1 MDKKEKLASFVHWFQ
16 TYCIGDEKGEAQI
29 FLDRLFQGFGHNGI
43 LDIGGKTEFR
53 VHKKKGTSFAD
64 LVWKPVVL
72 IEMKKRGQ
80 DLSKHYEQVESYWIN
95 LVPDRPKYVILCNFD
110 EFWIFDLNRQLY
122 EPIDKVKTV
131 DLPGKWGPLAFLF
144 PEEEAEPPVFNNDL
158 VEVTASAADKVAGI
172 YISLVERGIKK
183 QDAQRFSLQ
192 CVLSMFAEDIGLLPK
207 YMFKRLVDECLAGQ
221 SSYDLLGD
229 LFIRMNQP
237 GKIPH
242 GKYQGVDYFNG
253 GLFSKIVHIELNK
266 KELELLNSAC
276 NEDWSKV
283 KPAIFGALFED
294 SMDKSARH
302 AFGAHYTSEVDIMKI
317 VRPSI
322 VNPWMK
328 LIKEAN
334 TIKELYDLL
343 EKLRMFKVFDPS
355 CGSGNFLYVAYI
367 QLKKIEKEIY
377 NKINKL
383 RKKNKNETYSEISF
397 ITAKQFYGV
406 DVSEFAVEL
415 AKVTLMIAKKIAFD
429 EFQINEK
436 ILPLDNLDENIFC
449 ADALFTE
456 WPEADVIIGNPPYQS
471 KNKMQQE
478 LGIEYLARLRT
489 EYSRIPGLADYCVYW
504 FRKTHEVLKPGG
516 RAGLVGTN
524 TIRENNSRVGGL
536 DYIVQNGGTITE
548 AVSNQP
554 WSGDAVVHVSIV
566 NWVKGMDD
574 GKKTLFIESNGKMEI
589 IDDLEY
595 IPSTLSKDFDVSKA
609 KKLVKNQQNKSYQ
622 GQTHGHESFLLTLD
636 KYQELLELN
645 AKNKEILYPF
655 LNANELLGN
664 QLGKPTRYVIDFY
677 PRSIIE
683 SQKFKE
689 PFNIIKQ
696 NVLPKREESYQEEQ
710 ERNNQILKKD
720 PSASVNRHHQNFY
733 NSWWQLSYP
742 RGELLRKLSELSRY
756 IVCSQVTKR
765 PIFEF
770 VSTEIRPNASLIVFP
785 FEDDYSYGILQSSY
799 HWSWFKAKCSTL
811 KDDYRYTTT
820 TVFDTFA
827 WPQFP
832 TEDEI
837 LEVAKISKKLREFR
851 WKMMK
856 DNGLTLRDLYRS
868 LEMPGKNELRNLHL
882 KLDDAVRKAYKFEK
896 GDPLINLLDLNKIL
910 SEKESKGEDIT
921 GPGLPSY
928 IDNVK
933 NFISADS
940 VTM

>member
-1 MDKKEKLASFVHWFQ
+1 MDKKEKLDSFVQWFQ
-16 TYCIGDEKGEAQI
+16 TYCVGDEKGEAQI

-110 EFWIFDLNRQLY
+110 EFWIYDLNRQLY

-144 PEEEAEPPVFNNDL
+144 PEGEAEPPVFNNDL
-158 VEVTASAADKVAGI
+158 VEVTASAADKVAGM
-172 YISLVERGIKK
+172 YRSLVERGIKK

-207 YMFKRLVDECLAGQ
+207 YMFKRLVDECLTGQ

-253 GLFSKIVHIELNK
+253 GLFSKIIQIELNK

-276 NEDWSKV
+276 SEDWSKV
-283 KPAIFGALFED
+283 KPAIFGTLFED

-343 EKLRMFKVFDPS
+343 EKLRIFKVFDPS

-383 RKKNKNETYSEISF
+383 RKKNKNEAYSEISF
-397 ITAKQFYGV
+397 VTAKQFYGV

-429 EFQINEK
+429 EFQIDEK

-478 LGIEYLARLRT
+478 LGIEYLTRLRT

-504 FRKTHEVLKPGG
+504 FRKAHEVLKPGG

-622 GQTHGHESFLLTLD
+622 GQTHGHESFLLTFD

-664 QLGKPTRYVIDFY
+664 HLGKPTRYVIDFY
-677 PRSIIE
+677 PRSIIQ

-710 ERNNQILKKD
+710 ERNNQILKND

-733 NSWWQLSYP
+733 NSWWLLSYP
-742 RGELLRKLSELSRY
+742 RGELLKKLSELSRY

-851 WKMMK
+851 WEMMK
-856 DNGLTLRDLYRS
+856 KNGLTLRDLYRS

-882 KLDDAVRKAYKFEK
+882 KLDEAVRKAYKFEK
-896 GDPLINLLDLNKIL
+896 GDPLINLLDLNKII

-933 NFISADS
+933 KFISTDS

>member
-1 MDKKEKLASFVHWFQ
+1 MDKKEKLDSFVQWFQ
-16 TYCIGDEKGEAQI
+16 TYCVGDEKGEAQI

-43 LDIGGKTEFR
+43 LDIGGKIEFR

-95 LVPDRPKYVILCNFD
+95 LVPNRPKYVILCNFD
-110 EFWIFDLNRQLY
+110 EFWIYDLNRQLY
-122 EPIDKVKTV
+122 EPIDKVNTI
-131 DLPGKWGPLAFLF
+131 DLPRNWGPLAFLF
-144 PEEEAEPPVFNNDL
+144 HEEEAEPPIFNNDL
-158 VEVTASAADKVAGI
+158 IEVTASAADKVAGM
-172 YISLVERGIKK
+172 YRSLVERGIKK

-192 CVLSMFAEDIGLLPK
+192 CVLSMFAEHIGLLPK
-207 YMFKRLVDECLAGQ
+207 YMFKRLVEECLAGQ

-237 GKIPH
+237 GKVLH
-242 GKYQGVDYFNG
+242 GRYQGVDYFNG
-253 GLFSKIVHIELNK
+253 GLFSKITHIELNK
-266 KELELLNSAC
+266 KELELLNSASS
-276 NEDWSKV
+276 EDWSKV
-283 KPAIFGALFED
+283 KPAIFGTLFED
-294 SMDKSARH
+294 SMEKSARH

-322 VNPWMK
+322 VNPWMR

-334 TIKELYDLL
+334 TIKELYNLL
-343 EKLRMFKVFDPS
+343 EKLRTFKVFDPS

-383 RKKNKNETYSEISF
+383 RKKNKNEAYSEISF
-397 ITAKQFYGV
+397 VTAKQFYGI
-406 DVSEFAVEL
+406 DVNEFAVEL

-429 EFQINEK
+429 EFHIDEE

-478 LGIEYLARLRT
+478 LGIEYLTRLRT

-504 FRKTHEVLKPGG
+504 FRKAHEVLKPGG

-574 GKKTLFIESNGKMEI
+574 GKKTLFIENNGKMEM
-589 IDDLEY
+589 EY

-622 GQTHGHESFLLTLD
+622 GQTHGHESFLLTSEE
-636 KYQELLELN
+636 YQELLEIDV
-645 AKNKEILYPF
+645 KNKDILYPF

-664 QLGKPTRYVIDFY
+664 HLGKPTRYVIDFY

-696 NVLPKREESYQEEQ
+696 NVLPKREESYLEEQ
-710 ERNNQILKKD
+710 ERNKQILKD
-720 PSASVNRHHQNFY
+720 NPSASVNRHHQNFY
-733 NSWWQLSYP
+733 NSWWLLSYP
-742 RGELLRKLSELSRY
+742 RVELLRKLSGLSRY

-837 LEVAKISKKLREFR
+837 LEVAKISRKLREFR
-851 WKMMK
+851 WKMMRN
-856 DNGLTLRDLYRS
+856 NGLTLRELYRT
-868 LEMPGKNELRNLHL
+868 LEFPGKNELRKLHL
-882 KLDDAVRKAYKFEK
+882 KLDEAVRKAYKFEK
-896 GDPLINLLDLNKIL
+896 GDPLVNLLDLNKNL
-910 SEKESKGEDIT
+910 SEKEIKGEDIT

-928 IDNVK
+928 VDNTNRFV
-933 NFISADS
+933 STDS
-940 VTM
+940 VIM